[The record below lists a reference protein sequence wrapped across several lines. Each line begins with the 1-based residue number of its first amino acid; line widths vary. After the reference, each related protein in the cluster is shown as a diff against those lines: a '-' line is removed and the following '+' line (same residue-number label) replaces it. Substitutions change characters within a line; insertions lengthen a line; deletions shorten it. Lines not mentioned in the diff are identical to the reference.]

1 MQKEIDNILNRYT
14 MYRVLLYGL
23 IALLAIAVLF
33 GFTGAISISAGSLLL
48 SIALL
53 VISCYV
59 TNKLYATLLHVPTN
73 YESWLISALILAC
86 IMPPASSASYALY
99 TLLAGAIAISSKFLI
114 RLHGRHIFNPVA
126 FGAFI
131 LGITGLLPATWWIA
145 TPWLTPFTVLLA
157 LIVLRKQ
164 RSFLVFSTFALTSIT
179 LLLFTGSVL
188 QGVGVLSM
196 LHMAIM
202 SWPIIFFGSVML
214 TEPATA
220 PPTHYYQLLL
230 AGIVGVLF
238 TSQLHIGQ
246 LATTPELV
254 LLIGNT
260 LTTLAFPL
268 YGYVLKVNGLRKLTT
283 NMYELDLDRPHTLH
297 FKPGQYAEIT
307 FPHSHSDDRGNR
319 RTFSIASSTADTS
332 TISFAFKATEKG
344 SSFKKALLQA
354 KSGSVVRVSHIA
366 GDFTLPQDEAQ
377 PLLFIAGGVGI
388 TPFHSMISSLAGQ
401 RDIMLLYLNT
411 SQEDVLF
418 RDDLDAAV
426 THGVQTRY
434 LQDRLD
440 NATLKEY
447 VPDVEKRLVYIS
459 GPDGMVRG
467 YTHLIKSM
475 GIDSSSIH
483 TDRFAG
489 Y

>member
-164 RSFLVFSTFALTSIT
+164 RSFLVFSTFALITTLYRQRITGGRCTLYAAYGYHVMANYFLWKCNVNRASYRASHT
-179 LLLFTGSVL
+179 LL
-188 QGVGVLSM
+188 
-196 LHMAIM
+196 
-202 SWPIIFFGSVML
+202 PI
-214 TEPATA
+214 TA
-220 PPTHYYQLLL
+220 
-230 AGIVGVLF
+230 
-238 TSQLHIGQ
+238 
-246 LATTPELV
+246 
-254 LLIGNT
+254 
-260 LTTLAFPL
+260 
-268 YGYVLKVNGLRKLTT
+268 
-283 NMYELDLDRPHTLH
+283 
-297 FKPGQYAEIT
+297 
-307 FPHSHSDDRGNR
+307 R
-319 RTFSIASSTADTS
+319 RYCRC
-332 TISFAFKATEKG
+332 TI
-344 SSFKKALLQA
+344 
-354 KSGSVVRVSHIA
+354 
-366 GDFTLPQDEAQ
+366 
-377 PLLFIAGGVGI
+377 
-388 TPFHSMISSLAGQ
+388 
-401 RDIMLLYLNT
+401 
-411 SQEDVLF
+411 
-418 RDDLDAAV
+418 
-426 THGVQTRY
+426 
-434 LQDRLD
+434 
-440 NATLKEY
+440 
-447 VPDVEKRLVYIS
+447 YIS
-459 GPDGMVRG
+459 TTYWSTCNNP
-467 YTHLIKSM
+467 
-475 GIDSSSIH
+475 
-483 TDRFAG
+483 
-489 Y
+489 